1 MPSPRV
7 AAIHIAPDAGTLPQ
21 SVVSV
26 RAVAGKGLEGDRYYQ
41 RIGTFSKKDRPA
53 REVTLIEAE
62 ALEALAQDY
71 GLELP
76 PGATRRNITTEGVA
90 LNHLVGRTFQVGE
103 ATLRG
108 IQLCEPCSH
117 MERLTGREGV
127 KRGLVHR
134 GGLNAEVMT
143 DGTIRVG
150 DRIMVD

>member
-1 MPSPRV
+1 MLFRST
-7 AAIHIAPDAGTLPQ
+7 IHIAADAGAPPQ

-26 RAVAGKGLEGDRYYQ
+26 RAVAGKGLEGDRYHQ

-62 ALEALAQDY
+62 ALEALARDY

-117 MERLTGREGV
+117 MERLAGRDGV
-127 KRGLVHR
+127 KLGLVHR
-134 GGLNAEVMT
+134 GGLNAEVVT
-143 DGTIRVG
+143 DGTIQVG
-150 DRIMVD
+150 DRIAVD